1 MMLLLCGMA
10 DRRKTLNLLSSCDHC
25 LRFSRESDI
34 SKKDERP
41 CLKCSE
47 RMTLQG
53 TIRKQAYFY
62 TYFQFLVDN
71 FEALLNKTEDL
82 LIFE

>member
-53 TIRKQAYFY
+53 TIRKQAYF
-62 TYFQFLVDN
+62 QFLVDN

>member
-1 MMLLLCGMA
+1 MMLLFCGMA
-10 DRRKTLNLLSSCDHC
+10 DRRKILNLLSSCDRC

-34 SKKDERP
+34 RKKDERP

-53 TIRKQAYFY
+53 TIRKQAYF
-62 TYFQFLVDN
+62 QFLVDN

>member
-1 MMLLLCGMA
+1 
-10 DRRKTLNLLSSCDHC
+10 
-25 LRFSRESDI
+25 
-34 SKKDERP
+34 
-41 CLKCSE
+41 
-47 RMTLQG
+47 MTLQG

-62 TYFQFLVDN
+62 TYFQFLVGN

>member
-34 SKKDERP
+34 RKKDERP

-53 TIRKQAYFY
+53 TIRKQAYF
-62 TYFQFLVDN
+62 QFLVDN